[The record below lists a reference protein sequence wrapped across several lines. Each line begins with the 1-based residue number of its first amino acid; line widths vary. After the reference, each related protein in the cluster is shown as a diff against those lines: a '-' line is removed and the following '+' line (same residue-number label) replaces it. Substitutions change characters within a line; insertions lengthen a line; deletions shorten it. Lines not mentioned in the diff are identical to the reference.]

1 MSAAKKVF
9 MENLGRRIAALRL
22 EKGLTQT
29 QLAVLLGEKGLDR
42 QVITRLEQ
50 GANPTI
56 YTLIQLAKALG
67 VTLNDMVDFDRLEK

>member
-1 MSAAKKVF
+1 MSAAKKEF
-9 MENLGRRIAALRL
+9 TENLGKRIAALRL

-29 QLAVLLGEKGLDR
+29 QLAVLLREKGQDK
-42 QVITRLEQ
+42 QVISRLEK

-56 YTLIQLAKALG
+56 YTLIRLAKALD